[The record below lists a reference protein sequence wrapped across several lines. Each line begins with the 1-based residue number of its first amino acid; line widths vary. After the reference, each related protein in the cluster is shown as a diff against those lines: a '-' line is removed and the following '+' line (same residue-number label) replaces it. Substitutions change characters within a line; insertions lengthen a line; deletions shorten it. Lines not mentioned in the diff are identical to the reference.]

1 MSQNVVPSQ
10 VVQATID
17 SFSRL
22 DSSGDQKSM
31 NKLAKRLGKEQPAL
45 LQYAAARRAEHGD
58 KVGEAAVFY
67 GTLVWAIFDR
77 ASGKPL
83 PRLTP
88 DNLTQ
93 AEEIV
98 KGELAGVDG
107 VAEKPIHERTAPGL
121 LTRQPDVC
129 AKLRE
134 LIEEDV
140 REAAMTAE
148 CAEVVYPTAQL
159 IVEAFDAAL
168 DGRRPGERQGP
179 ITRDEPKVGRN
190 DACPCGSGK
199 KYKKCH
205 GAAA

>member
-1 MSQNVVPSQ
+1 MTALVVPGE

-17 SFSRL
+17 SFTRL

-31 NKLAKRLGKEQPAL
+31 NKLARRLGKEQPAL
-45 LQYAAARRAEHGD
+45 LQFAAARRAEHGD

-83 PRLTP
+83 PRLTS
-88 DNLTQ
+88 DNLEK

-98 KGELAGVDG
+98 KDELSGVDG
-107 VAEKPIHERTAPGL
+107 VSDKPVHDRLAPGVA
-121 LTRQPDVC
+121 TRQPDLC

-140 REAAMTAE
+140 KESAMTGE

-159 IVEAFDAAL
+159 IIEAFDAAL
-168 DGRRPGERQGP
+168 EGRRPGERQGP
-179 ITRDEPKVGRN
+179 IVRDEPKVGRN
-190 DACPCGSGK
+190 DPCPCGSGK

-205 GAAA
+205 GQAA